1 MLFLAVLMFASPQPY
16 EWRQCA
22 MCHRETP
29 PPADAIERQR
39 TLGSIAPGALWPS
52 SAMARADRDP
62 RWLAKIAAEKKLNPK
77 AAALLDELCRRCHS
91 PAGSMAGEGV
101 ACATCHRLEPTGGL
115 AVTAKPVAYGPHKD
129 LKGWPMEHHTG
140 LTPTHSAHVDSS
152 SLCGNCHLVVTPV
165 LDAAGRKTGE
175 FIEQGTYLE
184 WKASPLARE
193 GVECRHCHMPRLEN
207 ERGEAAA
214 QYVAHRPPGGPFPF
228 LDRRKPLGLH
238 IFAGANLEVIE
249 SVPAQPHQKEEVAG
263 MLQRAARLQLDVEGG
278 EVLVRVTNLTG
289 HKLPTGF
296 PARTVT
302 LTCEAAV
309 RGRTV
314 PCGEHVYGVMWKG
327 ASLLRVRAYESDNR
341 LKPRGQET
349 VRFKLPAGAGSVL
362 VRALYRSFPDG
373 KAFEMASSAWSS
385 R

>member
-1 MLFLAVLMFASPQPY
+1 MWILALLAMTGPQPY

-29 PPADAIERQR
+29 PPGEAAQR
-39 TLGSIAPGALWPS
+39 FRGFGSIAPGALWPS

-62 RWLAKIAAEKKLNPK
+62 RWIAKVAAEKKLNPK
-77 AAALLDELCRRCHS
+77 AAGMIDELCHRCHS
-91 PAGSMAGEGV
+91 PAGSMTGEGV
-101 ACATCHRLEPTGGL
+101 ACATCHRLEPAGGL
-115 AVTAKPVAYGPHKD
+115 MVTSKPLAYGPHKD

-140 LTPTHSAHVDSS
+140 LTPTYSAHVDSS

-175 FIEQGTYLE
+175 FVEQGTYLE
-184 WKASPLARE
+184 WKESALARE

-207 ERGEAAA
+207 ESGEAIA

-238 IFAGANLEVIE
+238 VFAGANLELLE
-249 SVPAQPHQKEEVAG
+249 SVPAQPHQKGEVES
-263 MLQRAARLQLDVEGG
+263 MLRRAARLHLDVTGDEAQ
-278 EVLVRVTNLTG
+278 VRVTNLTG

-296 PARTVT
+296 PARSVT
-302 LTCEAAV
+302 IVCDAEV
-309 RGRTV
+309 KGRTAK
-314 PCGEHVYGVMWKG
+314 CGEHVYEAAWKG
-327 ASLLRVRAYESDNR
+327 ASLLRVAAYEKDNR
-341 LKPRGQET
+341 LKPRET
-349 VRFKLPAGAGSVL
+349 GTVPFKLPAGAGSVR
-362 VRALYRSFPDG
+362 VKVLYRGFPDA
-373 KAFEMASSAWSS
+373 KPVVMAAAEK